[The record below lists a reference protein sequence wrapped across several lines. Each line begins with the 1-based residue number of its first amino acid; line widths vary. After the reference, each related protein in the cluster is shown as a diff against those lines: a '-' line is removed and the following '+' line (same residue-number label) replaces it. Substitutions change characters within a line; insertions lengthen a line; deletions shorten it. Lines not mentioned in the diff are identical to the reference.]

1 VTQTDLDG
9 FNGRFIDPIMFS
21 QKAMECRTVT
31 F

>member
-1 VTQTDLDG
+1 VTQTDFEG
-9 FNGRFIDPIMFS
+9 KNARFIDPIMFS